1 VNNLRRGMVSSEI
14 LVLNDSVRRIRQIVT
29 SEEKSLQAQPDPIEF
44 SKHTTSV
51 RVGIVALN
59 FAVESVENA
68 IRNLR
73 TVLEAENIE
82 HIDIGDAQCSP

>member
-1 VNNLRRGMVSSEI
+1 MNNLRRGMVSSEI
-14 LVLNDSVRRIRQIVT
+14 LALKDAARRIRQIIA

-44 SKHTTSV
+44 SNHTTSV

-73 TVLEAENIE
+73 TVLETENIE
-82 HIDIGDAQCSP
+82 HIDIGDVQCSP